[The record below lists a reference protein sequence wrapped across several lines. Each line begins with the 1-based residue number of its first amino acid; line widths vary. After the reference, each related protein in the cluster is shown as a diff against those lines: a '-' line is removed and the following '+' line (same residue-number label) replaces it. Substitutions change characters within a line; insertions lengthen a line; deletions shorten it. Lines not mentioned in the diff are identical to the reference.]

1 MLDAMFPTGVGAYTR
16 PHALFAGRYVVDGV
30 LPWGGLVTYYRAS
43 VEGTPLILCVFPMD
57 VSRSA
62 AAEAAFSEMAHRLGK
77 VHARSIPRVLD
88 AGVIDGVPYL
98 AFEDTRGS
106 LLTTFLRERNLSS
119 LEVLR
124 LASDVLDGLEAA
136 HAQGLTHGDLTPQNI
151 VVARDRR
158 GRLCA
163 RVVGLGAFR
172 LLRES
177 KNASA
182 TAAHTGSGTH
192 AVSYMAPELFGAG
205 VPTPATDLYAV
216 GALLHHMVTGSP
228 PSMAGSRDG
237 FEDIPELPE
246 VIGRAMARHP
256 AKRYADAGSM
266 QRALEWLDIESAK
279 RNPATQDI
287 APWMETSHIGSV
299 PVPLVSS
306 TLPPAH
312 ASSSHPTGTVLS
324 TSGPR
329 PIPIAPIVVEEVGVP
344 RRKRLRIALLLLVL
358 GTLVVAGY
366 RYWAELW
373 PLGSSAFSSEIEA
386 SDAE

>member
-1 MLDAMFPTGVGAYTR
+1 
-16 PHALFAGRYVVDGV
+16 
-30 LPWGGLVTYYRAS
+30 
-43 VEGTPLILCVFPMD
+43 MD

-62 AAEAAFSEMAHRLGK
+62 TAEAAFSDLAHRLGR
-77 VHARSIPRVLD
+77 VQARSIPRVLD

-106 LLTTFLRERNLSS
+106 LLTSFLHERSLSS

-124 LASDVLDGLEAA
+124 LASDVLDGLDAA
-136 HAQGLTHGDLTPQNI
+136 HREGLTHGDLTPQNI

-158 GRLCA
+158 GRFSA
-163 RVVGLGAFR
+163 RLIGLGAFR

-177 KNASA
+177 KDASA

-192 AVSYMAPELFGAG
+192 AVSYMAPELFGGG
-205 VPTPATDLYAV
+205 VPSPATDLYAV

-228 PSMAGSRDG
+228 PAMAGSRSG
-237 FEDIPELPE
+237 FEDIPELPD
-246 VIGRAMARHP
+246 VIGRAMARQP
-256 AKRYADAGSM
+256 AQRYADAGSM

-329 PIPIAPIVVEEVGVP
+329 PIPVAPVVFDDVAVGA
-344 RRKRLRIALLLLVL
+344 RRRLRIALLLLFL
-358 GTLVVAGY
+358 GTVALAGY
-366 RYWAELW
+366 RYRTEIW
-373 PLGSSAFSSEIEA
+373 PDWSSALGSETEA
-386 SDAE
+386 PDVE